1 MKGHKIGWVAGAAAL
16 LFAGSAQAT
25 PLAASVASPPLVVAG
40 MLVGLVLL
48 VLFVGL
54 LVRTFRSMRAAR
66 GVSDVEIV
74 RREAGLR
81 LADWEK
87 SPDLE
92 TVRGLVDLLKEC
104 DTDEERSIVTE
115 ALSHV
120 SGRFF
125 GPDELAREVW
135 LRRDAEAH
143 VTSCRSRQ
151 SSIPPAGEYLPVS

>member
-1 MKGHKIGWVAGAAAL
+1 MKARKFAWMAGATVL
-16 LFAGSAQAT
+16 LLAGSAQAA

-48 VLFVGL
+48 VVFVGL
-54 LVRTFRSMRAAR
+54 LVRTFRSMRATR
-66 GVSDVEIV
+66 DVSDVEIV

-81 LADWEK
+81 LSDWENL
-87 SPDLE
+87 PDLE

-115 ALSHV
+115 ALSRV

-125 GPDELAREVW
+125 GPDELAWEVW

-143 VTSCRSRQ
+143 VLGARSQQ